1 MDNQHI
7 VVGSRRSDLALW
19 QSNHVIDLLKQAHHG
34 LTAEIKIISTKGD
47 QIIDKPLPSIGGKGL
62 FTEALEDALRDG
74 DIDIAVHSL
83 KDLPTEDATGLTV
96 GAVPTRADVRDVLVS
111 RGNHVLGT
119 LPEGASVGTS
129 SRRRAA
135 QLLAHRPD
143 LNIIDIR
150 GNVPTRVEKALDPD
164 GPYDA
169 IVLAKAGLERL
180 ELAHHISEVLPLEI
194 MLPAPGQGALGVQCR
209 DDEQVKTFVAPIIH
223 AETLHAVIAERRFLN
238 RLEAGCS
245 APVAALAT
253 ASSDAKTLK
262 MTGRVSMPDGTQLIE
277 VVDNALV
284 AEASEMGE
292 RMAELALERGAEG
305 ILETVK

>member
-1 MDNQHI
+1 MVKQHI

-19 QSNHVIDLLKQAHHG
+19 QSNHVIDLLRQAHPG

-62 FTEALEDALRDG
+62 FTEALEDALRTG

-83 KDLPTEDATGLTV
+83 KDLPTEDAPGLTV
-96 GAVPTRADVRDVLVS
+96 GAVPARADVSDVLVS
-111 RGNHVLGT
+111 RGKHVLET
-119 LPEGASVGTS
+119 LPKGASVGTS

-150 GNVPTRVEKALDPD
+150 GNVPTSVEKCLDPD

-180 ELAHHISEVLPLEI
+180 ELTHHISEVLPLET

-209 DDEQVKTFVAPIIH
+209 YDADSNALLAPITH
-223 AETLHAVIAERRFLN
+223 AETLHAVTAERRFLN

-253 ASSDAKTLK
+253 LSADGGTLA
-262 MTGRVSMPDGTQLIE
+262 MTGRVSMPDGTNLIE
-277 VVDNALV
+277 VKDSFPP
-284 AEASEMGE
+284 AEAATHGA
-292 RMAELALERGAEG
+292 RMAEQALERGAEM
-305 ILETVK
+305 ILEDVK